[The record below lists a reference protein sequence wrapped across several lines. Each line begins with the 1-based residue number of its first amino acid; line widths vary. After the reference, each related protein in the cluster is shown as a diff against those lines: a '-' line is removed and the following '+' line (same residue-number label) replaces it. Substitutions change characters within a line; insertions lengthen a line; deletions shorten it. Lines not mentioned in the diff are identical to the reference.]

1 MYLKYFYNEELAQA
15 SYMIGCQATG
25 EAVVVDPSR
34 NVEPYLSIAESQGF
48 RITGVLETHIHADF
62 VSGTVEMSSRT
73 GAVIYH
79 STEGPDNGGYNFSS
93 ELNTVGVK
101 DQDIISVGNVWMK
114 VLYTPGHTPEHVSYM
129 LTDGAN
135 PDKPIG
141 VFTGDFVFVG
151 DVGRPDLLEKAV
163 GIKDSAVEGA
173 KQMFSSLQQFKQ
185 LEDYLQIWPG
195 HGAGSACGK
204 ALGAVPTST
213 VGYEKMFNPAFQP
226 EEEKEF
232 IDFLLEGQPEP
243 PAYFAQMKEINKDGA
258 SLLAETP
265 IPVKMFLGEAEFHEL
280 INNKNNMVVDTRS
293 SALFS
298 SGHIPGTINI
308 PIADSFTEWM
318 GWLTDYSANVY
329 LIIDDSLQN
338 SAVEMLHSI
347 GIDNIKGLFPL
358 DIMQKMKS
366 LREYPTITP
375 KETKELKEK
384 NEVIILDVRFESEW
398 KEDHIPEAEHIMLGD
413 LTEKAESVLPS
424 DKAIAVHCTT
434 GKRSAI
440 AASILLNKGFDVKNV
455 DGGFMK
461 WTQEDLEITSS

>member
-15 SYMIGCQATG
+15 SYMVGCQATG

-62 VSGTVEMSSRT
+62 VSGTVEMSNRT
-73 GAVIYH
+73 GSPIYH
-79 STEGPDNGGYNFSS
+79 SIEGPDNGGYNFSS
-93 ELNTVGVK
+93 DLNTIGVK
-101 DQDIISVGNVWMK
+101 DQDVITIGNVWMK

-141 VFTGDFVFVG
+141 IFTGDFVFVG

-163 GIKDSAVEGA
+163 GVKDSAAEGA

-232 IDFLLEGQPEP
+232 IDFLLDGQPEP
-243 PAYFAQMKEINKDGA
+243 PAYFAQMKEINKNGA
-258 SLLAETP
+258 SLLSEVPNP
-265 IPVKMFLGEAEFHEL
+265 ITMSLGEEEVHKL

-293 SALFS
+293 SAVFS

-308 PIADSFTEWM
+308 PFFDSFTEWM
-318 GWLTDYSANVY
+318 GWLTDYNSDVY
-329 LIIDDSLQN
+329 LIIDESLQDR
-338 SAVEMLHSI
+338 AVNMLHGI
-347 GIDNIKGLFPL
+347 GVDNIKGVFPTE
-358 DIMQKMKS
+358 MVQKMES

-375 KETKELKEK
+375 KETKELKAK
-384 NEVIILDVRFESEW
+384 NEVVILDVRFESEW

-413 LTEKAESVLPS
+413 LNEKAESVLPS
-424 DKAIAVHCTT
+424 DKAVAVHCAS

-461 WTQEDLEITSS
+461 WKQEDLEVTSS